1 MEVPAAGNAASV
13 VSVHLNTIEQKAKN
27 RNHDRGIRKRL
38 PARKSEPQPARPQG
52 GLGEFTHY
60 QPPFAGI
67 AWLCHVSPGKFTTG
81 CNLPEFQSLAGI
93 VTWKRSHIAGRSQ
106 DVKVVFTPYVSL
118 KADWMPLKTRLAT
131 QATKTL
137 HQHKTEAP
145 TQGMRKIGKGTIARH
160 TQERHRHR
168 RKAQHTHTGTIARQT
183 QERHRHQHKARHT
196 HTVNIARHT
205 QERHRYQN
213 KAQQTHTANITRHT
227 QERHRYQNKAQQ
239 RHALDVDVA
248 AVQDVPEPSGVVLA
262 KARAV
267 RGGLVCS
274 TALG

>member
-60 QPPFAGI
+60 QPPFAGM
-67 AWLCHVSPGKFTTG
+67 SMGP
-81 CNLPEFQSLAGI
+81 
-93 VTWKRSHIAGRSQ
+93 
-106 DVKVVFTPYVSL
+106 
-118 KADWMPLKTRLAT
+118 TRLAT